1 METFP
6 FSNSNCFK
14 SMFEFAIPDER
25 TARNSGGR
33 NYTPTWSP
41 KSLSERPQF
50 TCFGSGLEIALSKS
64 GCFDPHGMSEKWKNK
79 SIGSW
84 SQDLGGCSFV
94 CLPAL
99 VSMFLLPFLSDKV
112 LRLVVPSVSWLYSS
126 LEQSRDEKRRT
137 FWIMFSWD
145 EQSDP
150 QFPWGVKLECA
161 AWLGVTVHL
170 CVASVFLKLIT
181 SAFLPEYWASF
192 FRASLEPYTS
202 LTRHEWL
209 HSK

>member
-112 LRLVVPSVSWLYSS
+112 LRLVVPLTLQFFGAVPRWEEKDVLNYVLLGWAKWPTVSLRGKARVRS
-126 LEQSRDEKRRT
+126 LA
-137 FWIMFSWD
+137 WCHCAPVCGLCL
-145 EQSDP
+145 P
-150 QFPWGVKLECA
+150 Q
-161 AWLGVTVHL
+161 TDHL
-170 CVASVFLKLIT
+170 CL
-181 SAFLPEYWASF
+181 
-192 FRASLEPYTS
+192 
-202 LTRHEWL
+202 LTRVLSIIFQSISRTL
-209 HSK
+209 HFTDQAWMIAF